1 MRQLT
6 VAVLVVAATLG
17 GCAQTD
23 PASTP
28 EVPGGTTPA
37 SPTSRDSPTAPP
49 RSPTASGDSARTGT
63 VLKTDSSDFGTML
76 FDRSGQAIYLFDRET
91 RNRPRCY
98 GPCAT
103 AWPPVLTEGLPR
115 GTGDVRTG
123 LLGTTRREDGSTQ
136 VTYAEHPL
144 YYYAHEGKKEVLC
157 HDVSE
162 FGGLWLVVTPS
173 GDPAA

>member
-1 MRQLT
+1 MRPFV
-6 VAVLVVAATLG
+6 VAVLIAAATLA

-23 PASTP
+23 PAGTP
-28 EVPGGTTPA
+28 GPSDGTA
-37 SPTSRDSPTAPP
+37 ASSPTSSGSATAPTP
-49 RSPTASGDSARTGT
+49 SRSVSTHPARTGT
-63 VLKTDSSDFGTML
+63 VLKTDDSAFGTML
-76 FDRSGQAIYLFDRET
+76 FDRTGQAIYLFDRET

-98 GPCAT
+98 GGCET

-123 LLGTTRREDGSTQ
+123 LLGTTKREDGSTQ

-144 YYYAHEGKKEVLC
+144 YYYAHEGKNEVLC
-157 HDVSE
+157 HNVSE
-162 FGGLWLVVTPS
+162 FGGPWLVVTPS